1 MLFKDLYIKE
11 EKLLNNNG
19 STITTKVKLNKD
31 HPIYNGHFPNN
42 PITPGVIIIQI
53 IKEIVEKYLDDLFFL
68 KKIIN
73 VKYISPINPTIHN
86 LLIIEIYI
94 QKEKDS
100 IIVKSLIKFNN
111 LDTAVKFRG
120 IFIKKL

>member
-53 IKEIVEKYLDDLFFL
+53 IKEIVEEYLDDLFFL

-120 IFIKKL
+120 VFIKKL

>member
-53 IKEIVEKYLDDLFFL
+53 IKEIVEEYLDDLFFL